1 MNAPCT
7 GNTDANDLF
16 LLAINLTKRCN
27 LACAHCYMD
36 AETLK
41 YGGENELTTE
51 EVCGLLDDIAGRST
65 ETMVVLTGGEPLMRG
80 DLEELVAHGTKR
92 GLSMVVGTNGV
103 ALTDKRVQSL
113 KAAGALGA
121 GISVDSLDPEKH
133 DAFRGLPGAWEK
145 TLNGIEACKRHD
157 LSFQIHFS
165 VTESN
170 ADEVPAMIAFARA
183 SGARVLNVF
192 FLVCTGRGESMS
204 DISPFTYERVLNQL
218 VAAQEQSQDLLIR
231 ARCAPHYKRIAYQRN
246 PGSTLTRAAGYE
258 GGGCL
263 AGIHYCRI
271 TPEGGVTACPYI
283 PEEEGNIRDTKF
295 WDIWNQSPTF
305 QSLRN
310 PKLQG
315 KCGSC
320 EFQKLCGGCRARP
333 LAMGGSLMDTDPW
346 CIHMPDG
353 SAVIEPLLEQPK
365 KLAWSEEAEKR
376 LSRVPSFLRKMV
388 KNRAESYVHELGM
401 HVVTEEHLATMSA
414 KRFGSGGPPRPDTQP
429 NGAKEETQQIA
440 PATGPVPGDAL
451 PWSEQAR
458 ERLASMP
465 AFLQEGV
472 RAIAEDVAQSEGRLE
487 VNIKLLDRLESE
499 SQPGRRFPW
508 TDESDQMLTEF
519 LADKAPQVRMF
530 VAPALE
536 SATEHFTKKRRA
548 TTVERAD
555 VEKAIA
561 QLTGGVE
568 WDEDALARVLNA
580 PDFNRAGIKKAAEF
594 NARKEGLKRITSSDL
609 TRFRNGAMMRA
620 VQRMKGFGMQELSFD
635 AYEIARDR
643 VPRLKDNPEAD
654 KRFDTIRNFVAARET
669 PGDLLGRDLLE
680 KMKAQLRENKKNII
694 DRTKEKPTA

>member
-1 MNAPCT
+1 MNMPYT
-7 GNTDANDLF
+7 GNAAANDLF

-36 AETLK
+36 AETMK
-41 YGGENELTTE
+41 HGDKNELTTD
-51 EVCGLLDDIAGRST
+51 EVRGLLDDIAGRST
-65 ETMVVLTGGEPLMRG
+65 ETMVVLTGGEPMMRG
-80 DLEELVAHGTKR
+80 DLEELVAHGTGL

-103 ALTDKRVQSL
+103 ALTDRRVQSL
-113 KAAGALGA
+113 KAAGAMGA

-133 DAFRGLPGAWEK
+133 DSFRGLPGAWEK
-145 TLNGIEACKRHD
+145 TMQGIEACKRHD

-170 ADEVPAMIAFARA
+170 ADEVPSMIDFARA
-183 SGARVLNVF
+183 AGARVLNVF

-204 DISPFTYERVLNQL
+204 DISPITYERVLNQL
-218 VAAQEQSQDLLIR
+218 VAAQEQSKDLLIR

-246 PGSTLTRAAGYE
+246 PASTLTRAAGYE

-283 PEEEGNIRDTKF
+283 PDEEGNIRDKKF

-320 EFQKLCGGCRARP
+320 EFRILCGGCRARP
-333 LAMGGSLMDTDPW
+333 LAMGESLMDTDPW
-346 CIHMPDG
+346 CVHVPAG
-353 SAVIEPLLEQPK
+353 SAVIEPLIEQPK

-388 KNRAESYVHELGM
+388 RSRAESYVHELGL
-401 HVVTEEHLATMSA
+401 HLVTEEHLATLSA
-414 KRFGSGGPPRPDTQP
+414 KRFGSNGPPRPGKQP
-429 NGAKEETQQIA
+429 EEAEQTTHQA
-440 PATGPVPGDAL
+440 SGKTAGDAL

-465 AFLQEGV
+465 VFLQEGV
-472 RAIAEDVAQSEGRLE
+472 RAIAEDVARSEGRLE

-499 SQPGRRFPW
+499 QQPGRSLPW
-508 TDESDQMLTEF
+508 ADESEQLLNEF
-519 LADKAPQVRMF
+519 LAGKAHQVRMF

-536 SATEHFTKKRRA
+536 STAESFAKKRRA

-555 VEKAIA
+555 AEEAIA

-568 WDEDALARVLNA
+568 WDEDALARVLSA

-594 NARKEGLKRITSSDL
+594 NARKEGVKRITSSDL
-609 TRFRNGAMMRA
+609 TRYRNNAMMRA

-654 KRFDTIRNFVAARET
+654 KRFDTIRNFVAAREN

-680 KMKAQLRENKKNII
+680 KMKAQLKTNK
-694 DRTKEKPTA
+694 